1 MTATLLALHG
11 VPTSPA
17 LWSRLP
23 LVMEAPALAGTL
35 AAQVEAVVP
44 RVGPDTVLVGHD
56 MGGVVAALVALR
68 TRPRAVILSGTALG
82 PYWTMVRATAWPLL
96 WRYFYARHAGR
107 RFVAGAVT
115 AEHRAATLQA
125 FPGADPMEMRAVAQA
140 MRVPPDLAGALAKVA
155 PVALVWGDADRWYP
169 PWLARRIAARTG
181 AEIHWVRGGHF
192 AMWENPAGYD
202 KALRTALSG
211 LGITNR

>member
-1 MTATLLALHG
+1 MAALLALHG

-17 LWSRLP
+17 LWSRVAIP
-23 LVMEAPALAGTL
+23 METPGLSGTL
-35 AAQVEAVVP
+35 AAQVEAIAP
-44 RVGPDTVLVGHD
+44 RVGPDTVLIGHD

-82 PYWTMVRATAWPLL
+82 PYWTMVRATAWPVL

-107 RFVAGAVT
+107 HFVAGAVS
-115 AEHRAATLQA
+115 AEQRDHALTE
-125 FPGADPMEMRAVAQA
+125 FPGADPVEMRAVAQS
-140 MRVPPDLAGALAKVA
+140 MRVPPDLAGSVASVA
-155 PVALVWGDADRWYP
+155 PVALVWGQHDRWYP
-169 PWLARRIAARTG
+169 PWIARRIAARTG

-192 AMWENPAGYD
+192 SMWENPVGYAE
-202 KALRTALSG
+202 ALLGALTR